1 MSLNSDM
8 RSLIHIQNKYKEH
21 SKEASVHLR
30 HLRNGVFTFK
40 IEHESEVPIIFW
52 QVFCKHKCSPK
63 SLETRTSEY
72 MALKNLV
79 FF

>member
-1 MSLNSDM
+1 MSLHSDM

-30 HLRNGVFTFK
+30 RLRNGAFTFK
-40 IEHESEVPIIFW
+40 IEHEPGEPIIFW
-52 QVFCKHKCSPK
+52 QVFCKHKCSPS
-63 SLETRTSEY
+63 SLEAGTSDD